1 MAAITATISSNQS
14 STVGPYPCEFTLGAD
29 FSVANG
35 TTATTGTLTLPVN
48 GSGSSLN
55 PNLPIT
61 ACFLTPGGS
70 GGIQGGSNT
79 GLPAHL
85 GLTSVSL
92 SGTTLSLVFTN
103 NNGASPIVV
112 PSGTRVLLMQNQG
125 V

>member
-1 MAAITATISSNQS
+1 MAAITATISSNQA

-35 TTATTGTLTLPVN
+35 TSATSGTLTLPAQ
-48 GSGSSLN
+48 GSGQSLN
-55 PNLPIT
+55 PNLPIS
-61 ACFLTPGGS
+61 ACFLTVGS
-70 GGIQGGSNT
+70 GGGIQGGSNT
-79 GLPAHL
+79 GLPLHV

-92 SGTTLSLVFTN
+92 SGTTLTFSFTN
-103 NNGASPIVV
+103 NNGASPIVI